1 MNESYWVINSSPK
14 EYKKLG
20 ENIKVEYLVVGGG
33 ITGLTTAYLLVKEG
47 KKVVLVDADKIGYG
61 TSGRNTGKVTC
72 QHDIVYSKIEKKYGL
87 DKAKSYYNA
96 NNEALKLIEK
106 IISENNIKCD
116 FQRIPSFVF
125 TEKEEAI
132 KDIKD
137 EYRTCKKIGIDCE
150 YYETINDIPLDVKGA
165 IRFSNQGQFNPKQYV
180 DGLAE
185 VAVNLGLE
193 IYENT
198 PIVDL
203 EKGAICRVKT
213 SDNNIIEAENV
224 TISSHSPWYDGL
236 NFYFAKEYA
245 ERSYLMVA
253 ALQDELPEGIF
264 ISIDDP
270 AITFRQC
277 KDENNSLLIFGGG
290 DHKVGQG
297 GTEEE
302 IFDDLERYGKEVF
315 KVEDFKYKWSAQD
328 NMSFDNVPYI
338 GYINKRE
345 NNIYVATGFSKWG
358 MTNGTVAGII
368 IKDLIINKVSDY
380 KDTFNP
386 SRLGSYFSK
395 DFIKE
400 NANVAMNYVTGKLKI
415 GSGDMPK
422 DNGEGKI
429 VNIDGK
435 RYGVYKD
442 DRGDF
447 YIVDT
452 TCTHLGCELNFNSE
466 EKTWDCP
473 CHGSRFD
480 YKGNILEGPALKP
493 LKLYGHGDND
503 VNPKLL

>member
-1 MNESYWVINSSPK
+1 I
-14 EYKKLG
+14 
-20 ENIKVEYLVVGGG
+20 EN
-33 ITGLTTAYLLVKEG
+33 
-47 KKVVLVDADKIGYG
+47 
-61 TSGRNTGKVTC
+61 
-72 QHDIVYSKIEKKYGL
+72 
-87 DKAKSYYNA
+87 
-96 NNEALKLIEK
+96 
-106 IISENNIKCD
+106 
-116 FQRIPSFVF
+116 
-125 TEKEEAI
+125 
-132 KDIKD
+132 
-137 EYRTCKKIGIDCE
+137 
-150 YYETINDIPLDVKGA
+150 IPLDIKGA
-165 IRFSNQGQFNPKQYV
+165 ISFTNQGQFNPKKYI
-180 DGLAE
+180 DGLAKA
-185 VAVNLGLE
+185 AVNLGLK

-198 PIVDL
+198 PVVDL
-203 EKGAICRVKT
+203 EKGKICRVKT
-213 SDNNIIEAENV
+213 REDNIIEAENV
-224 TISSHSPWYDGL
+224 IISSHSPWYDGL

-245 ERSYLMVA
+245 ERAYLMVA
-253 ALQDELPEGIF
+253 VLENKLADGMF

-270 AITFRQC
+270 SITFRQYN
-277 KDENNSLLIFGGG
+277 DGSENLLIFGGG

-297 GTEEE
+297 GTEKE
-302 IFDDLERYGKEVF
+302 IFDDLEHYGKEVF
-315 KVEDFKYKWSAQD
+315 KVKDFKGKWSAQD

-345 NNIYVATGFSKWG
+345 DNIYVATGFSKWG
-358 MTNGTVAGII
+358 ITNGTAAGII
-368 IKDLIINKVSDY
+368 IKDLIINNNSDY

-400 NANVAMNYVTGKLKI
+400 NANVAINYVSGKLKI

-422 DNGEGKI
+422 NNGEGKI

-442 DRGDF
+442 DNGDF